1 MIDRMAAALVAL
13 AGVVW
18 ATATTAATAATAA
31 PLTAEALRAA
41 LAPKLLAQ
49 AERNPAAFARKLD
62 TLTKAYG
69 KDGALGPD
77 GIDRMGTVVRAK
89 IRADE
94 VARLLGA
101 DLDGDGQVTEPER
114 AELVATLSP
123 GRLKRFTAL
132 WDTADADRSGG
143 VTAAEATT
151 SATAAANKA
160 MGPERLAEWK
170 TLMVMDANADGRLTG
185 DEAVAAL
192 ALLGPMEPAAT
203 GAVSGSGPCGK
214 PETTAEGDG
223 SAASG

>member
-13 AGVVW
+13 AGIVW
-18 ATATTAATAATAA
+18 VTAATAAGAA

-41 LAPKLLAQ
+41 LAPRLLAQ

-69 KDGALGPD
+69 RDGALGPD
-77 GIDRMGTVVRAK
+77 GIDRMGYVMRAK

-94 VARLLGA
+94 VARLMGA
-101 DLDGDGQVTEPER
+101 DLDGDGQVTEPEK

-123 GRLKRFTAL
+123 GRLKRFIAL

-151 SATAAANKA
+151 AATAAADKA

-170 TLMVMDANADGRLTG
+170 TLMVMDANADGRVRG

-192 ALLGPMEPAAT
+192 ALLGPMEPAAA
-203 GAVSGSGPCGK
+203 GPASGNGPCGK
-214 PETTAEGDG
+214 PESTAEGDG
-223 SAASG
+223 PPASG